1 MSRHIGSD
9 FDRFL
14 AEENLLDLAESL
26 AARRVLVFKLRQ
38 MMREQGLDAMQLAER
53 LDLEGAALQRLLGAG
68 AEEKTD
74 LLFLAKVAER
84 LSTGLEEKNQHL
96 LQNLADRLKEI
107 YLRS

>member
-14 AEENLLDLAESL
+14 EQENLLDPTEAV

-38 MMREQGLDAMQLAER
+38 RMREQGLDAVQLAEQ
-53 LDLEGAALQRLLGAG
+53 LGLEGELIQQVLGAG
-68 AEEKTD
+68 VEEVD
-74 LLFLAKVAER
+74 LLFLAKLAER
-84 LSTGLEEKNQHL
+84 LSQSAEEKQRQV
-96 LQNLADRLKEI
+96 LQELADRLKEI